1 MEVIPEMC
9 GAHMMK
15 STTVYIQTRKNNIA
29 KTLKQYQMQK
39 KTQNIYMF
47 EWHS

>member
-29 KTLKQYQMQK
+29 KTLLSCEL
-39 KTQNIYMF
+39 IYF
-47 EWHS
+47 HQ